1 MISEIS
7 EDLLRVDKNAKTY
20 HWARYEEQ
28 GNCFGEKRVRK
39 ERRKEMACNPETENL
54 IEVRM
59 LVFCFHVTVI
69 P

>member
-28 GNCFGEKRVRK
+28 GNCFGEKKSKKREE
-39 ERRKEMACNPETENL
+39 ERDGLQPRD
-54 IEVRM
+54 
-59 LVFCFHVTVI
+59 
-69 P
+69 